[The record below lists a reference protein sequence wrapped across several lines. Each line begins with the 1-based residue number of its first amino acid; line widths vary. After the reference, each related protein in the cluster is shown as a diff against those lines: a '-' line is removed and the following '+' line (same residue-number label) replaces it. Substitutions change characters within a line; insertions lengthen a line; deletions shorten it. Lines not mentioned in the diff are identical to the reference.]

1 MRLLLP
7 ALLLVATGCA
17 TTNAQV
23 PEVDREAAFE
33 LIQADLNTLLSKPN
47 DTHWLRAY
55 RHFDKH
61 LEPHLSSSDRLTLEV
76 RFASV
81 RRELKLGDPASP
93 AFQQAVRELMLQL
106 QPQD

>member
-1 MRLLLP
+1 MRSLLL
-7 ALLLVATGCA
+7 ALLVVSTGCA

-23 PEVDREAAFE
+23 PEVDRDAAFS
-33 LIQADLNTLLSKPN
+33 LVHTDLDTLASNPN
-47 DTHWLRAY
+47 ETLWLRAY

-61 LEPHLSSSDRLTLEV
+61 LEPHLSSSDRLTIEV

-81 RRELKLGDPASP
+81 RRELRRGESARP
-93 AFQQAVRELMLQL
+93 AFDAEVRALIQQL